1 MVSLTIGYVSGI
13 IAAAVFVVQFLFPN
27 MLIIVLVGWLKNE
40 HSLVT
45 WSVVERNLLSSN
57 WPLFLGADSAAGT
70 GVERR
75 IRLLTWLKPL
85 AMGVVAV
92 AAVVTPLGLYDDIAP
107 SKEPQPVPF
116 VYMADAGPMGY
127 GTPPRSDLGFT
138 RICGATL
145 PVQCPGTTVAITYSG
160 NDTYME
166 ANITNDDYDMRIP
179 RELAELYQ
187 SGLAQQPQSVSSFF
201 DIQSRQYSFQTQ
213 QGALG
218 TPGAT
223 SGGDKYIVD
232 AFRYLMNMVLNDAI
246 EPIEGLV
253 VDTVTGG
260 VGFRNHTVPAPGGAT
275 LGAEWTEDLLWI
287 EPETACVDTNVSV
300 EFSITSNGLYSNE
313 LANISLVDNGGFA
326 NLVPKYPHVNVTNS
340 QVDPDLQGRAYKAA
354 WMVNAYTMMVMNLTR
369 PNPNAF
375 GYLNSKV
382 GNKYPVTSDQTMG
395 VRLNGIYIT
404 SSWFSLLDPDAY
416 LSNYTLADVPA
427 ANYSNPWGITA
438 YNYSDIA
445 LICSGAGA
453 KDLAN
458 LTNIHVAC
466 GLVFGAARRLDGSKS
481 LVLEPDTWWTQP
493 VYSCASA
500 MKASIKQV
508 HFRYNA
514 TELTGDTLKALTV
527 TNVTDKMYPDQ
538 KSMPLW
544 GVESP
549 ALELAD
555 VPQLWGLILPER
567 EDSVNLSTIRS
578 PRLYLPGFAGV
589 LTGTSPG
596 QENLPAADGLT
607 DVLAGVYQG
616 SSSTGDMADYTGTA
630 NMAMYA
636 RWRDLSSSA
645 TTMKK
650 IPNFIWTDLAANMLI
665 GTRSWISGSDLP
677 GNLQKRDGVGNN
689 NNTATEEHQAT
700 VPVTLYERR
709 IRYHW
714 TFAIPAFMALALF
727 LLVLS
732 ATVIAMLSR
741 RGVPEKVRHYLH
753 HLSSGRLLGI
763 LQYPDERG
771 SLAPTKEWI
780 ARVGTKPGDL
790 NKCARDSDVDLAASP
805 SNYQHHGMIMPEKQD
820 SVADTSEVRPDGK
833 EETDDHGSRGGYMRV
848 PNNAGE
854 SCDDRRE
861 M

>member
-1 MVSLTIGYVSGI
+1 
-13 IAAAVFVVQFLFPN
+13 
-27 MLIIVLVGWLKNE
+27 
-40 HSLVT
+40 
-45 WSVVERNLLSSN
+45 
-57 WPLFLGADSAAGT
+57 
-70 GVERR
+70 
-75 IRLLTWLKPL
+75 
-85 AMGVVAV
+85 MGVVAV

-326 NLVPKYPHVNVTNS
+326 NLVPKYPRVNVTNS

-508 HFRYNA
+508 RFRYNA

-555 VPQLWGLILPER
+555 VPQLWGLISPER

-689 NNTATEEHQAT
+689 NNTATKEHQAT